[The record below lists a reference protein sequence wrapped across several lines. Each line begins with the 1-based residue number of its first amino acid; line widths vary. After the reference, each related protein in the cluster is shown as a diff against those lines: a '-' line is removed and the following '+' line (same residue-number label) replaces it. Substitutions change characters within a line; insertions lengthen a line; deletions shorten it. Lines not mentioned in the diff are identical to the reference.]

1 MSIDRQNITS
11 HELIGLDVAVVE
23 GTNKDIVGTR
33 GKVVDESRN
42 TLTIESHGRE
52 KIAAKH
58 SNTFRFTLPN
68 GTYVKIGGDLLIAR
82 PEDRAAKR
90 PRWHNR

>member
-1 MSIDRQNITS
+1 MSIDRQNIIS
-11 HELIGLDVAVVE
+11 HELIGLDVAIVE
-23 GTNKDIVGTR
+23 GTNRDIVGTR

-42 TLTIESHGRE
+42 TLTMESHGRE

-58 SNTFRFTLPN
+58 SNTFRFTLPD
-68 GTYVKIGGDLLIAR
+68 GTHVKVLGDLLIAR

-90 PRWHNR
+90 PRWYNR

>member
-11 HELIGLDVAVVE
+11 HELIGLGVTIVE
-23 GTNKDIVGTR
+23 GTNRDIVGTR

-42 TLTIESHGRE
+42 TLTIESNGRE

-58 SNTFRFTLPN
+58 SNTFRFTLPD
-68 GTYVKIGGDLLIAR
+68 GTHVSIGGDVLIAR

>member
-11 HELIGLDVAVVE
+11 HELIGLNVTIVE
-23 GTNKDIVGTR
+23 GTNRDIVGTR

-42 TLTIESHGRE
+42 TLTMESHGRE

-58 SNTFRFTLPN
+58 SNTFRFTLPD
-68 GTYVKIGGDLLIAR
+68 GTHVKVHGDLLIAR

-90 PRWHNR
+90 PRWYNR